1 MNSTETEQRSMDFG
15 LYDGAVF
22 VDDSSNGGY
31 RYRTCRSCMKRQNS
45 TTKSRVPYFGQQQ
58 TESDRVVHWY

>member
-22 VDDSSNGGY
+22 VDDSSNGG
-31 RYRTCRSCMKRQNS
+31 NS
-45 TTKSRVPYFGQQQ
+45 DVIRLKATVSEYLIRLVLLEF
-58 TESDRVVHWY
+58 